1 MCLPAILLDDLWMA
15 DEFGCRLHIIMSK
28 LGSRVSNAAKRD
40 PLISGSS
47 VSAFIQHVLV
57 LEVVVQLI
65 MEDMKVGQS
74 EARRIMEESQ
84 PIGEKLN
91 STTEKEDLYGANDD
105 SRWID
110 VNAASMQKP
119 HDDEWLEMD
128 Y

>member
-1 MCLPAILLDDLWMA
+1 MA
-15 DEFGCRLHIIMSK
+15 NEFDYRLHIIMSK

-57 LEVVVQLI
+57 LEVAVQLI
-65 MEDMKVGQS
+65 MEDMKVSQTK
-74 EARRIMEESQ
+74 ARRIMEESR

-91 STTEKEDLYGANDD
+91 STTEKEDLYGDDD

-110 VNAASMQKP
+110 VNAASTQKP
-119 HDDEWLEMD
+119 HDEDEWLEMD